1 MHDSCDVDH
10 EIAEHLVALLA
21 ATPEN
26 IAPSSFDHL
35 VRLAADL
42 MQCDTAV
49 LVLGGVADFEDGD
62 VALVPLDPSIESPIV
77 MFALEGD
84 EAIVLSDLVG
94 DERFSADPLVTSFRR
109 IRYFASAPLIN
120 SHGHRLGTLCVT
132 DSAPRKSQRSNEID
146 AIKAVAEAIVATM
159 ELDESRLKIRIQ
171 RLELNRLGELQ
182 VMKDEFFAM
191 VSHEL
196 RTPLTSITASLGLL
210 EDGIVATLSD
220 DALEILRVARTNSDR
235 MISLVDDLLDFER
248 MGSGVFE
255 LHRESSFISEILDQS
270 IDCVQGIADRSGVLL
285 KREDRYDIES
295 RVLCDVNRIVQVL
308 VNLFGNAIKFAG
320 EDSTVTIRTEVV
332 DDELLTFSVI
342 DRGNGIAASSIARLF
357 DPFWQDDSYAARRL
371 GGSGLGLAISKRIVD
386 HHHGRIEVN
395 STIGVGSTFRV
406 VLPLNADERSRIT
419 SPM

>member
-1 MHDSCDVDH
+1 M
-10 EIAEHLVALLA
+10 L
-21 ATPEN
+21 
-26 IAPSSFDHL
+26 
-35 VRLAADL
+35 
-42 MQCDTAV
+42 
-49 LVLGGVADFEDGD
+49 
-62 VALVPLDPSIESPIV
+62 
-77 MFALEGD
+77 ALESD

-120 SHGHRLGTLCVT
+120 SDGHRLGTLCVT

-171 RLELNRLGELQ
+171 RLELKRLGELQ
-182 VMKDEFFAM
+182 VMKDEFVAM

-196 RTPLTSITASLGLL
+196 RTPLTSIAASLGLL

-332 DDELLTFSVI
+332 DDELLAFSVI

-357 DPFWQDDSYAARRL
+357 DPFWQDDSSAARRV

-386 HHHGRIEVN
+386 QHHGRIEVD
-395 STIGVGSTFRV
+395 STVGVGSTFRV
-406 VLPLNADERSRIT
+406 VLPLNADERPT
-419 SPM
+419 VTTPM